1 MRLFFGISLPPSI
14 REAVVRR
21 ACACRAVI
29 PGRYVPED
37 NYHITLAFLGDV
49 PGERVSEAAGVL
61 AQCLERH
68 PAPLLTLGETD
79 YFGRAQNGILIAR
92 VHSVPPLE
100 PLHDALICGLRAA
113 ALPFDPG
120 PFSPHITLARHAC
133 VPASPLP
140 GGESLSF
147 AAGHAHL
154 YLSARNEWNILAY
167 TPLKTFSFSSS
178 ASSMPPH
185 FSK

>member
-1 MRLFFGISLPPSI
+1 MRLFFGISLPAPVC
-14 REAVVRR
+14 EAVVRR
-21 ACACRAVI
+21 ACACRVVI
-29 PGRYVPED
+29 PGRYVPEN

-49 PGERVSEAAGVL
+49 PPERVSKAAGVL

-92 VHSVPPLE
+92 VHSSPPLE
-100 PLHDALICGLRAA
+100 PLHGALLSGLRAA

-120 PFSPHITLARHAC
+120 AFSPHITLARHAC
-133 VPASPLP
+133 VPAAPLP
-140 GGESLSF
+140 GGEALSF
-147 AAGHAHL
+147 TAEHAHL
-154 YLSARNEWNILAY
+154 YLSARNDQNILTY
-167 TPLKTFSFSSS
+167 TPLETFPF
-178 ASSMPPH
+178 APVPPL